1 MRRSVRAA
9 TRFAALVSLALI
21 ATPAIASVPNPTVT
35 GPIPV
40 NAPPG
45 DPSRDYPQLA
55 TQVDIASHGYV
66 EEEYFF
72 EGTATRYST
81 PALATG
87 GVVSSGHP
95 YKTRMIVRRPTS
107 AKRFNGVVVVEWVN
121 VTSGYNL
128 DAMWQASHDL
138 LMREGYAYVGVSAQR
153 VGVQQPPSG
162 LTAWSPSRYAG
173 LDVTAGGLF
182 GPPPQPSDALSYD
195 IFSQAAQA
203 IRNPVGVHPLGGL
216 PVRMVIA
223 AGVSQSQGFLVRYHN
238 SIHPLAGVY
247 DGFYLVLG
255 IGGRLRTDLDV
266 KAFKVN
272 TENDVLLLGEAAVR
286 QDDTDRLRT
295 WEIAGT
301 SHVSF
306 QSAVFRRELLIRD
319 GLPQA
324 DTTSCILPA
333 LSHIPTRYV
342 LNAVYGHLVRWID
355 GGAAPPIAPRIELT
369 SVSPAVAARDDFGNA
384 LGGIRLAQHAVPTAT
399 NTGLN
404 TGPGFCFLFG
414 SHQPFDDATLAALY
428 RNHGQYVSAVD
439 RVTDKNLATGYILA
453 PEAQATVEEAAHSDI
468 GKRKR

>member
-1 MRRSVRAA
+1 MGDLMSVRAA
-9 TRFAALVSLALI
+9 TRIAVLVALTAIIAPAGAA
-21 ATPAIASVPNPTVT
+21 VPNPTVT

-45 DPSRDYPQLA
+45 DPSHDYPQLA
-55 TQVDIASHGYV
+55 TQVDIASQGYV

-81 PALATG
+81 PPLATG

-95 YKTRMIVRRPTS
+95 YKTRMIVRRPIS
-107 AKRFNGVVVVEWVN
+107 AERFNGIVIVEWVN

-128 DAMWQASHDL
+128 DAMWQASFDL

-153 VGVQQPPSG
+153 VGVQVPPSG
-162 LTAWSPSRYAG
+162 LTAWSPTRYG
-173 LDVTAGGLF
+173 TLDVTAGNTV
-182 GPPPQPSDALSYD
+182 PPDTLSYD

-203 IRNPVGVHPLGGL
+203 IRQPMGVNPLGGL
-216 PVRMVIA
+216 PVRLIVA
-223 AGVSQSQGFLVRYHN
+223 AGVSQSQGRLVLYHN

-255 IGGRLRTDLDV
+255 LGGRLRTDLAV
-266 KAFKVN
+266 KVFKVN
-272 TENDVLLLGEAAVR
+272 TENDVLLLGEAAAR
-286 QDDTDRLRT
+286 QPDSDRLRT

-324 DTTSCILPA
+324 DTTVCSLPA

-342 LNAVYGHLVRWID
+342 LNAVYGHLVRWIVD
-355 GGAAPPIAPRIELT
+355 GSAPPIAPRIDLI
-369 SVSPAVAARDDFGNA
+369 SVSPAVAARDTFGNA

-399 NTGLN
+399 NTGVN
-404 TGPGFCFLFG
+404 SGPGFCFLFG
-414 SHQPFDDATLAALY
+414 SHVPFDAATLAALY

-439 RVTDKNLATGYILA
+439 QATNKNLAAGYILG
-453 PEAQATVEEAAHSDI
+453 PEAEATVEEAAHSDI
-468 GKRKR
+468 GKK